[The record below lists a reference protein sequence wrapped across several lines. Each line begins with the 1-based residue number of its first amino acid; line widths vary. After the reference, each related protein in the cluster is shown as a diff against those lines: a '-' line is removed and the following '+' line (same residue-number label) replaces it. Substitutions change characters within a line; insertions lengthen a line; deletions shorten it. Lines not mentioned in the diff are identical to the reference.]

1 MKKSEL
7 LSQGFDINEIDPI
20 ECKECSGNF
29 FRQVM
34 MLKVIPKLIVG
45 AQKDVVV
52 PMPAF
57 RCDDCGAIIEEMTAT
72 GVTVNVEKG
81 N

>member
-1 MKKSEL
+1 MKKQDL
-7 LSQGFDINEIDPI
+7 LSSGFDINDIDPI
-20 ECKECSGNF
+20 ECKECSGQF

-34 MLKVIPKLIVG
+34 MLKVIPKLVVG

-72 GVTVNVEKG
+72 GGQVHVEKG

>member
-1 MKKSEL
+1 MKKQDL
-7 LSQGFDINEIDPI
+7 LAPGFDINDIDPI
-20 ECKECSGNF
+20 ECKECSGQF

-34 MLKVIPKLIVG
+34 MLKVVPKLVVG

-72 GVTVNVEKG
+72 GGQVHVEKG

>member
-1 MKKSEL
+1 MKKQDL
-7 LSQGFDINEIDPI
+7 LAPGFDINDIDPI
-20 ECKECSGNF
+20 ECKECSGQF
-29 FRQVM
+29 FRQVT
-34 MLKVIPKLIVG
+34 MLKVVPKLVVG

-72 GVTVNVEKG
+72 GGQVHVEKG